1 MPPCLYDFGAGF
13 TSDSS
18 QWEDLESTDLDV
30 CGVTMPQETCAL
42 RSRSRS
48 TVAAPSDFSV
58 NFLRLTGQRERS
70 LNQRVA
76 TSGNLLS
83 QDQKE
88 ELPSPQVPE
97 HEGPQRFWLQ
107 SWFL

>member
-58 NFLRLTGQRERS
+58 NFLRLKWAEGEEFEPKSGHVRESAQPRS
-70 LNQRVA
+70 EGRA
-76 TSGNLLS
+76 T
-83 QDQKE
+83 
-88 ELPSPQVPE
+88 
-97 HEGPQRFWLQ
+97 
-107 SWFL
+107 